1 MFVKRTSLPE
11 KGNKFYNTKSAGG
24 WSTCIVGKPT
34 KDGLNVLSN
43 CVGWACSRY
52 NEIVGEMKYPSLNCN
67 AENFIERAKKTY
79 NLEVVDYPVLG
90 GIMVFQAG
98 STLSGDDGAGHV
110 MVVEDFY
117 DKGTILTSESAY
129 NGKAFFTAKR
139 NNNNGR
145 WGMGSKYKFRGCIVN
160 PVVGKITYDDL
171 HPTPKPEPEPTPE
184 PTPTPIPTPTPSTD
198 IKLGDTV
205 IVNGVGRSSSDG
217 SGAKTREFKDHEM
230 KVIMISGN
238 TKRPNRYALNQ
249 YNKGKINDASAVTGW
264 FREQDIKKK

>member
-90 GIMVFQAG
+90 GIMVFKLVLHYLEMMVLG
-98 STLSGDDGAGHV
+98 MLWWLKISMIKVLS
-110 MVVEDFY
+110 
-117 DKGTILTSESAY
+117 
-129 NGKAFFTAKR
+129 
-139 NNNNGR
+139 
-145 WGMGSKYKFRGCIVN
+145 
-160 PVVGKITYDDL
+160 
-171 HPTPKPEPEPTPE
+171 
-184 PTPTPIPTPTPSTD
+184 
-198 IKLGDTV
+198 
-205 IVNGVGRSSSDG
+205 
-217 SGAKTREFKDHEM
+217 
-230 KVIMISGN
+230 
-238 TKRPNRYALNQ
+238 
-249 YNKGKINDASAVTGW
+249 
-264 FREQDIKKK
+264 

>member
-1 MFVKRTSLPE
+1 
-11 KGNKFYNTKSAGG
+11 
-24 WSTCIVGKPT
+24 
-34 KDGLNVLSN
+34 
-43 CVGWACSRY
+43 
-52 NEIVGEMKYPSLNCN
+52 
-67 AENFIERAKKTY
+67 
-79 NLEVVDYPVLG
+79 
-90 GIMVFQAG
+90 
-98 STLSGDDGAGHV
+98 

-129 NGKAFFTAKR
+129 NGTAFFTAKR

-160 PVVGKITYDDL
+160 PAVGKITYDDL
-171 HPTPKPEPEPTPE
+171 HPTPKPEPK
-184 PTPTPIPTPTPSTD
+184 PTPSTD

-249 YNKGKINDASAVTGW
+249 YNKGKVSDASAVTGW